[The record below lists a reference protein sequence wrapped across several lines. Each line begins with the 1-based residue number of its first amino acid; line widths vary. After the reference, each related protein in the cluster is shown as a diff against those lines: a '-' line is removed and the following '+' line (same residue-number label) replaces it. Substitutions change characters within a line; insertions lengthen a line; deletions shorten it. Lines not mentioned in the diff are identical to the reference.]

1 MEGHLDSFDVA
12 VRELMRLLVTEGLG
26 SGTPPLRLVLALE
39 GLSPLALLPQYVH
52 IAEQSPISP
61 VVGFSIPVRCEKDWS
76 QYQATND
83 NQRRRIADWSVP
95 PVLTVSKFD

>member
-61 VVGFSIPVRCEKDWS
+61 VVGFSIPVR
-76 QYQATND
+76 
-83 NQRRRIADWSVP
+83 
-95 PVLTVSKFD
+95 